1 MLNCKQV
8 ASLASDYLDKNT
20 NTGMNWKIRM
30 HLMMCSHCRR
40 FFRQL
45 KITNT
50 VTRSVLSEASEKS
63 EENVDELLRRIKES
77 AKEKKDS

>member
-8 ASLASDYLDKNT
+8 ASLASDYLDQNT
-20 NTGMNWKIRM
+20 DGLLSWKIRM

-40 FFRQL
+40 FYRQL

-50 VTRSVLSEASEKS
+50 VARTVLSEPSN
-63 EENVDELLRRIKES
+63 ENPDELLQRIKK
-77 AKEKKDS
+77 AMQEKK

>member
-20 NTGMNWKIRM
+20 SQTLNWKIRM

-40 FFRQL
+40 FIKHL
-45 KITNT
+45 KITKQLTPKNQLLDDKD
-50 VTRSVLSEASEKS
+50 VDVILEK
-63 EENVDELLRRIKES
+63 IKRS
-77 AKEKKDS
+77 AKQPINQNDS